1 MFVSP
6 KGRAFL
12 GFNPTGDLGPFTIYT
27 SRRAGTVWFIKAPPL
42 KPPSI
47 RQIRQRDRFKLAA
60 EAWRALPA
68 TKRATWN
75 KAVKL
80 TRLYLGGYQLFLHWQ
95 LKRDRS
101 TIVTIERQS
110 GLTLL

>member
-12 GFNPTGDLGPFTIYT
+12 GFNPTGDLGPFTIYS
-27 SRRAGTVWFIKAPPL
+27 SRRHGTVWFIKAPPL

-47 RQIRQRDRFKLAA
+47 RQLRQRARFKLAA

-68 TKRATWN
+68 TKRANWST
-75 KAVKL
+75 AA
-80 TRLYLGGYQLFLHWQ
+80 TRARLYLGGYQLWIHWQ
-95 LKRDRS
+95 LKRDRP
-101 TIVTIERQS
+101 TIETIER
-110 GLTLL
+110 LTNLSLL